1 MNRFLDTFE
10 SGMEK
15 TVEDLKSQIIEVK
28 QKAKVM
34 TDFPSDLEL
43 SKKSDRLCNWHIE
56 GFPSTERDHAI
67 NLRHFLFIDLVKE
80 GGKTMKELKKCL
92 DQEIT
97 EIKNHQMWNTE
108 VNYIQ
113 KQKKIEAEKF
123 AD

>member
-1 MNRFLDTFE
+1 MKIRIRIQ
-10 SGMEK
+10 
-15 TVEDLKSQIIEVK
+15 QIIEVK

-43 SKKSDRLCNWHIE
+43 SKKSDRLCKWKIE

-67 NLRHFLFIDLVKE
+67 NLRHFLFTDLKKE
-80 GGKTMKELKKCL
+80 VGVTIKELKKCL
-92 DQEIT
+92 DEEVKEIRS
-97 EIKNHQMWNTE
+97 HQMWNTE